1 MCRWL
6 VWLDVAGR
14 VGSPLGEGTAVW
26 LAVGFGVGAAGTG
39 CGVKEVGMSTIPT
52 PQGPVPGIADPDP
65 SAPDRPDDDPDL
77 TPDPVPEPDPDED
90 PDEQLPRDI

>member
-1 MCRWL
+1 
-6 VWLDVAGR
+6 
-14 VGSPLGEGTAVW
+14 
-26 LAVGFGVGAAGTG
+26 
-39 CGVKEVGMSTIPT
+39 MSTIPT